1 MVKGREKLSSGGSK
15 GHCGVE
21 QWKNNEENKRLSF
34 RIIHFGRFF
43 LLIDKDSFK
52 EAYCQKLQAL
62 HGKSLGESSVHNQYV
77 ALGSLLRDYIS
88 PNWIK
93 TNQQYR
99 RQGDKQLY
107 YFSIEFLLG
116 QLLDMNLFNLGLKKV
131 CQEGLA
137 ELGIDL
143 AVLIQEEP
151 DAGLGNG
158 GLGRLAACFLDS
170 MAALA
175 LPGHGCGIRYAY
187 GLFEQKIVKNYQVEL
202 PDNWLKDGYIWEYRK
217 TDKAVEVAFGGSV
230 RSMRKAD
237 GRTYYI
243 HENAEV
249 VLAVPYDIP
258 MVGYQNNT
266 VNTLRLWS
274 AELAH
279 NDCYFT
285 FCNRGDFLKA
295 VEYKNSVERISKYL
309 YPDDTH
315 VEGRLLRLKQEYF
328 FVSAGLQSIMK
339 GFKSANHDLN
349 TLPDKIAVHIN
360 DTHPALAVPE
370 LMRILIDEEKMGW
383 DEAWQITTKTISYTN
398 HTVLPEALETW
409 PVEMFKTLLPRI
421 YMIVEEINERFCKEL
436 WEKYPGQWG
445 HIGEM
450 AVIADG
456 VVHMARLAVVG
467 SYSINGVA
475 KLHSEILQNYLMH
488 NFYQYDPDKFNN
500 KTNGIT
506 HRRWLLKANPYL
518 ADLISCS
525 IGDRWIA
532 DPSELLSLRR
542 FSQDTAFKEQLADIK
557 LKNKQKLTSYIYHNY
572 GITVNVHS
580 IFDVHIKRIHAYK
593 RQILNVLHIMHL
605 YNELKDNPNFDMVP
619 RTFIFAGKAAPGY
632 YIAKQ
637 TIKLIN
643 ILGKVINHDKSIQ
656 NKLKVVF
663 MENYSVSLGEMLFPA
678 ADVSEQIST
687 ASKEASG
694 TGNMKFMMNGAITI
708 GTLDGANIEIEE
720 AVGPENIIIFG
731 LTAQQVLHYYNHGGY
746 NAWDIYNE
754 DMRVKKVLEQLV
766 NGFLPDERE
775 EFRPLYDYLL
785 RNNDEFFVL
794 KDFAAYADAHR
805 LLDDRFRHRQP
816 WLSMCLQNIAHS
828 GLFSSDKTIAEYAGG
843 IWNLAKSTVRR

>member
-1 MVKGREKLSSGGSK
+1 M
-15 GHCGVE
+15 
-21 QWKNNEENKRLSF
+21 
-34 RIIHFGRFF
+34 
-43 LLIDKDSFK
+43 LIDKESFK

-62 HGKSLGESSVHNQYV
+62 HGKNLGESSIHDQYV

-88 PNWIK
+88 PNWIR

-99 RQGDKQLY
+99 SQGDKQLY

-131 CQEGLA
+131 CQEGLE

-170 MAALA
+170 MAALS

-217 TDKAVEVAFGGSV
+217 TDKAVEVSFGGSV
-230 RSMRKAD
+230 RSMEKAD

-285 FCNRGDFLKA
+285 FSNRGEYLKA

-315 VEGRLLRLKQEYF
+315 AEGRLLRLKQEYF
-328 FVSAGLQSIMK
+328 FVSAGLHSIIE
-339 GFKSANHDLN
+339 GLKSDNQDLKI
-349 TLPDKIAVHIN
+349 LPDKIAVHIN

-421 YMIVEEINERFCKEL
+421 YMIVEEINKRLCKEL
-436 WEKYPGQWG
+436 WEKYPGQWDY
-445 HIGEM
+445 IGDM

-456 VVHMARLAVVG
+456 VVHMARLAIVG
-467 SYSINGVA
+467 SYSVNGVA
-475 KLHSEILQNYLMH
+475 KLHSEILQKYLMH
-488 NFYQYDPDKFNN
+488 KFYQFDPYKFNN

-506 HRRWLLKANPYL
+506 HRRWLLKANPHL
-518 ADLISCS
+518 ADLISSS

-532 DPSELLSLRR
+532 DPSELLSLRK

-572 GITVNVHS
+572 GITVNLHS

-605 YNELKDNPNFDMVP
+605 YNQLKENPDLDMVP

-643 ILGKVINHDKSIQ
+643 ILGTVINQDKAIK

-731 LTAQQVLHYYNHGGY
+731 LTAQQVLHYYNYGGY

-754 DMRVKKVLEQLV
+754 DMRVKRVVEQLV

-805 LLDDRFRHRQP
+805 LLDDRFRHKQQ
-816 WLSMCLQNIAHS
+816 WLSMSLQNIAHS
-828 GLFSSDKTIAEYAGG
+828 GLFSSDKTITEYATG
-843 IWNLAKSTVRR
+843 IWDLTRVNIKG